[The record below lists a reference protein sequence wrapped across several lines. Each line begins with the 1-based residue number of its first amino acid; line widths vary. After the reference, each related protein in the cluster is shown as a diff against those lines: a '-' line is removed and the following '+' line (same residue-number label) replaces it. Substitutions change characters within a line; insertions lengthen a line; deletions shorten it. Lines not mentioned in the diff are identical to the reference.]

1 MSEKIF
7 LNLEQRNFF
16 YRLLI
21 EHTGLVIR
29 EQDRESFGEK
39 ICQRIATLKLNSPED
54 YYQFLDMES
63 FDSRQEWDRLVT
75 LLTNN
80 ESYFFRDKQQFNL
93 LRNELLP
100 AIIQR
105 NRAEKIIRI
114 CSAGCSTGQEPYSLA
129 IILQELLPDFR
140 QWNLSILGI
149 DINQIALQEAQKGI
163 YAPWSFRGVEQEIKQ
178 KYFTEIDKQYQLNRD
193 IKKIVKFQQINL
205 VKDVFPRLDSELRN
219 MDLIICR
226 NVFIYFEAKAIAK
239 VIHKI
244 YHTLQ
249 PLGYLITGH
258 TELAGQ
264 DLSSFNIQAFADS
277 IVYQRPAENSGDA
290 LVQTQTQ
297 PKIES
302 TNVHFPV
309 ETKKSVN
316 PPTNSLNQSTNLI
329 NSLEKIQ
336 QILAVTVEQNL
347 SQPNIANSK
356 TEREAIEEAKAYW
369 QQKQYNL
376 ALEKLQ
382 KAIANDASNC
392 EAYQLVAQIY
402 ADMGKYEEA
411 RDYCQQAL
419 QIDSFIIYPYY
430 LLAQIA
436 EETGNISEAKR
447 ILKQIIY
454 LNRNF
459 VAAYLDLSQIYRQE
473 GDNQRAIKM
482 QQAALDILKN
492 LPPDTKISEK
502 DNLTANQLIRQLETI
517 LPIT

>member
-16 YRLLI
+16 HRLLI

-205 VKDVFPRLDSELRN
+205 VKNVFPRLDSELRN

-239 VIHKI
+239 VINKI

-277 IVYQRPAENSGDA
+277 IVYQRPAANSGDA

-316 PPTNSLNQSTNLI
+316 PPTNSPNQSTNLI

-347 SQPNIANSK
+347 SQSNIANSK

-454 LNRNF
+454 LDRNF